1 MGANNTLVLVIQADA
16 GQANAAVKGTSNNFV
31 AFENQAVRSAQAASR
46 GMEAFEKSAIRS
58 AVNVQNRF
66 SAFGGVLG
74 ANLVTGLT
82 QKAGELSVAG
92 FKIAASFERSKIG
105 LEAFLGSAEK
115 ADKLFN
121 EIQTFALKS
130 PFEFKD
136 LLIGSNRLLAFDFA
150 AKDIIPTLRAVSAS
164 VGALG
169 GDIGKVNDLIA
180 ALGQIRQAGKLTGE
194 ELRQLRNAGVEG
206 TAIKAL
212 GEAYGLTAAQVNKA
226 VREGI
231 IPGVDAVTIIVK
243 ALDEK
248 YNPLLQ
254 KVASTTEVSLSNVKD
269 SFGKASEQAFKPFL
283 ADINN
288 LAKQAGPQLEKFGVL
303 IRDNA
308 GTLRSLAEGV
318 GVVGLALVAA
328 KIPAGITA
336 ITLAVQGLS
345 AAAIANP
352 WGLLAAGIVG
362 VGFAI
367 AKGQQAFD
375 EYSNTLERN
384 FVSKLAKEGKNVQ
397 QIVQEMEQYNNRLS
411 QMEQQAGD
419 GFFQPRLE
427 ANAERVKK
435 LLDELPE
442 NKLKKSVE
450 DAQKQAALFNEQ
462 EKKAFQQ
469 RMEEQRKLA
478 GEESARK
485 AVKDAEAQARKLL
498 NDARK
503 GELTALDKIGFELA
517 ENLLLYGKTKQ
528 AIEDL
533 GKASQLSFEA
543 ELRRTTGKR
552 FEEAQDA
559 ERKRIS
565 ELEKARLQF
574 EAETLQQT
582 LELRKQ
588 TSDRAAEFE
597 IRQLDLA
604 RDRQLEQLQLI
615 DTDTVQGK
623 LLVEQKKLEIESAY
637 LEQAAVRRIE
647 GIDRETQIEIAKY
660 QSMVN
665 AKLITEEAFV
675 LRRDAILRDA
685 GQQAQEIEAELIAQT
700 ERLREQS
707 AIKAIQVQRDYL
719 RDTFND
725 VKRSAGSVF
734 DQLVGNAKG
743 VFGTIGAL
751 LKTALLTPLK
761 EVFTNEVAR
770 LLTPAIAQVR
780 GGRSGGS
787 TSVVGGLFGLLG
799 QRAAFGQL
807 ADAVGGPGGTGG
819 FAGPV
824 GAGSLG
830 LGRYGGLPEIFGP
843 SGTRVGID
851 GENFGGGGG
860 LGQFANVAGF
870 KGLLTQL
877 GQLGATNKLFAKG
890 VYGAKGGALLAG
902 GAILAADGLRR
913 GGLIGAAET
922 AGGGALIGAK
932 FGGPTGAVIGASIGL
947 AAGLIRNLFKSA
959 TEKAREKIK
968 AIYGVDI
975 SSKDILGQ
983 VVSIA
988 KQSFGGDLEV
998 AIRSSDV
1005 RDLVELYA
1013 LSTGQSA
1020 RGIAAKMQPVTLST
1034 SGGVTGILANY
1045 SNGAPVSVSG
1055 SQAAGPTVI
1064 QVTLDGASSAAFL
1077 QGQTVSAIES
1087 NPRSVA
1093 AATNA
1098 AQQSNFNRQ
1107 QSAVNQFAPGLLLA

>member
-1 MGANNTLVLVIQADA
+1 MAANSTLVLVIQADTA
-16 GQANAAVKGTSNNFV
+16 QANAAIKGTGNSFI
-31 AFENQAVRSAQAASR
+31 AFESQAVRSAQAASR
-46 GMEAFEKSAIRS
+46 GIEGFEKSAIRS

-74 ANLVTGLT
+74 ANVVTGLT

-92 FKIAASFERSKIG
+92 FKIAASFERSRIG

-136 LLIGSNRLLAFDFA
+136 LLIGANRLLAFDFA

-212 GEAYGLTAAQVNKA
+212 GEAYGITAAQVNKA
-226 VREGI
+226 VRDGI

-248 YNPLLQ
+248 YNPLLE
-254 KVASTTEVSLSNVKD
+254 KVSSTTEVSLSNVKD

-288 LAKQAGPQLEKFGVL
+288 LAKQAGPQLEKFGIL

-308 GTLRSLAEGV
+308 GTLRALAEGV

-462 EKKAFQQ
+462 EKKDFQR

-485 AVKDAEAQARKLL
+485 AVKDAESQARKIL

-503 GELTALDKIGFELA
+503 SELTALEKIGFELA
-517 ENLLLYGKTKQ
+517 ENLLLYGKSKK

-533 GKASQLSFEA
+533 GKASKVSYEA
-543 ELRRTTGKR
+543 ELRRATGKR
-552 FEEAQDA
+552 FEEVQDA

-565 ELEKARLQF
+565 ELEKTRLQA
-574 EAETLQQT
+574 EADTLQRS

-588 TSDRAAEFE
+588 TSDNAAQFE
-597 IRQLDLA
+597 V
-604 RDRQLEQLQLI
+604 RQLEMARERQLAQLDLI

-623 LLVEQKKLEIESAY
+623 ILVEQKKLEIESGY
-637 LEQAAVRRIE
+637 LEQTAVRRIE

-660 QSMVN
+660 QSLVN
-665 AKLITEEAFV
+665 AKLITESAFV
-675 LRRDAILRDA
+675 QIRDALLRDA
-685 GQQAQEIEAELIAQT
+685 GERAKDIEADYIAEIEL
-700 ERLREQS
+700 LRQRS
-707 AIKAIQVQRDYL
+707 AIKSIQVQRDYL

-734 DQLVGNAKG
+734 DQLVDNAKG

-761 EVFTNEVAR
+761 EVFTNEIAR
-770 LLTPAIAQVR
+770 LLTPAIAQLR

-787 TSVVGGLFGLLG
+787 GSLAGGVFGLLS

-807 ADAVGGPGGTGG
+807 ANTVGGPGGTGG

-824 GAGSLG
+824 ATNLG
-830 LGRYGGLPEIFGP
+830 LGQYGALPNIVGANGQIIASGP
-843 SGTRVGID
+843 EGPPA
-851 GENFGGGGG
+851 G
-860 LGQFANVAGF
+860 LGPLGSILALPGGKA
-870 KGLLTQL
+870 LLTQL

-890 VYGAKGGALLAG
+890 IYGAKGGALLAG
-902 GAILAADGLRR
+902 GGILAADGLRR
-913 GGLIGAAET
+913 GGLIGTLET
-922 AGGGALIGAK
+922 AAGGALIGAK
-932 FGGPTGAVIGASIGL
+932 FGGPIGAAIGAAVGL
-947 AAGLIRNLFKSA
+947 TAGLVRNLFKSA
-959 TEKAREKIK
+959 NEKAREKIK

-998 AIRSSDV
+998 AIRSKDV
-1005 RDLVELYA
+1005 QDLVELYA

-1020 RGIAAKMQPVTLST
+1020 RGLAAKMQPVTLST

-1045 SNGAPVSVSG
+1045 SNGQPVTVG
-1055 SQAAGPTVI
+1055 ASQAGPTII

-1077 QGQTVSAIES
+1077 QGQTVNAIES

-1093 AATNA
+1093 TANNA

-1107 QSAVNQFAPGLLLA
+1107 QSAVNQFSPGLLLA